1 MLGLVERIR
10 ARIGGRER
18 YPLRSDGGQEMDGG
32 ESAAVLDPSA
42 PDGADT
48 EEPTADSSPTTT
60 SDQPGAADAVNGAA
74 GATNGP
80 TTEAGPMAAA
90 GHAQLLDA
98 VGVPAFVLDAD
109 GTVAGWNDAIVEL
122 TGATREEAIGHAHV
136 SELFYPDGRRAKT
149 LADKVT
155 EAPQR
160 AASEFGVGVKDPS
173 VPRYGDT
180 STMVDQYGDEKHI
193 DFHATPL
200 YDGDEFVG
208 VLEVVIDRTEEVR
221 EREAVEAL
229 VGEVR
234 DTAHTIGEGDLDARV
249 SREDEFAALD
259 DDLLAVVTAVNEM
272 ADNLADLVAE
282 VTEQTHELETGA
294 EAATSAAE
302 AISTTV
308 TEQNES
314 LEESVH
320 EIRNFSAGMEEVA
333 ATADRVND
341 ATTTAREAAT
351 DGLEASEEA
360 REATTEVVEIGDE
373 LAESVA
379 ALDEKMDD
387 IEAVTEIIADVAEQT
402 NLLALNANIEAA
414 RAGEEGAGFAVVA
427 EEVKNLADQTQ
438 AHTEEIGESLAE
450 LQSRTDATAAA
461 TERSHDRIEEAED
474 SLSEVFD
481 SLEAIAEEVDEAA
494 DGVAEVARTTD
505 DQAARIEEV
514 TSTLEATLEQSEH
527 AGDRAAD
534 IVSVTEEQSQRVDAL
549 ANYVA
554 DLSVDG
560 TTQ

>member
-1 MLGLVERIR
+1 MN
-10 ARIGGRER
+10 
-18 YPLRSDGGQEMDGG
+18 GG
-32 ESAAVLDPSA
+32 ESATVLDSSTA
-42 PDGADT
+42 DGT
-48 EEPTADSSPTTT
+48 EEPNASAEPAEPDPPAAPEAT
-60 SDQPGAADAVNGAA
+60 SGTA
-74 GATNGP
+74 GARDGP
-80 TTEAGPMAAA
+80 TGSAMTDGSERPSTETTTEAGPMAAA
-90 GHAQLLDA
+90 GHVQVLDA
-98 VGVPAFVLDAD
+98 LGVPAFVLDAD
-109 GTVAGWNDAIVEL
+109 GTVAGWNDAIEEL
-122 TGATREEAIGHAHV
+122 TGATRDDAIGHAHV

-180 STMVDQYGDEKHI
+180 STMVDQYGEEKHI

-200 YDGDEFVG
+200 YDGEEFVG
-208 VLEVVIDRTEEVR
+208 VLEVVIDQTEEVR
-221 EREAVEAL
+221 EREAVESL

-234 DTAHTIGEGDLDARV
+234 DTAHTIGAGDLDARV
-249 SREDEFAALD
+249 TRDDEFATLD

-272 ADNLADLVAE
+272 ADNLAGLVAE

-461 TERSHDRIEEAED
+461 TERSHDRIEAAED

-514 TSTLEATLEQSEH
+514 TATLEATLEQSEH